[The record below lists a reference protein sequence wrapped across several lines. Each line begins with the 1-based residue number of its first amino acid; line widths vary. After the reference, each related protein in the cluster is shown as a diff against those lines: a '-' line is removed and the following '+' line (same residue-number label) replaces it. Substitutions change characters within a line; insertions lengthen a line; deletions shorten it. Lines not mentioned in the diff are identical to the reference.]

1 MNKRTFLAL
10 IPAAALLAAGCTDQR
25 SHSQAVYMLVD
36 TSGTYAQEASKAQ
49 VIINYLLGSL
59 QPGDSLAVA
68 RVTSRSFSE
77 KDIIAKAT
85 FDSRPSQENAQKR
98 AFRERIDNTFRSV
111 PGSRHTDITGGL
123 MQGSEFLNETGAG
136 HKTMLSGVDRGQLPF
151 SVDTRRM
158 RLLWPVMRFLASSV
172 LTLGTPIGR
181 KVAPKVRAH
190 GGPLLRV
197 RRADLERA
205 GVRRYPARTD
215 GVRDGRPVLAD
226 GTVLDV
232 ANVIWCTGYRPD
244 FSFIELPIFDE
255 YGWPHQ
261 TRGVAE
267 SAPGLYFLGLPFLYA
282 FASMLVL
289 GAARDAKFVVERVA
303 EQRAVRS
310 RRVEAASEP
319 AS

>member
-98 AFRERIDNTFRSV
+98 AFRERIDNTFRAV

-136 HKTMLSGVDRGQLPF
+136 HKTIIVFSDMQEELDKVTQRDFPINLKGIRVIAVNVVKLKTDNVDP
-151 SVDTRRM
+151 
-158 RLLWPVMRFLASSV
+158 
-172 LTLGTPIGR
+172 
-181 KVAPKVRAH
+181 
-190 GGPLLRV
+190 
-197 RRADLERA
+197 
-205 GVRRYPARTD
+205 RRYM
-215 GVRDGRPVLAD
+215 GRLEA
-226 GTVLDV
+226 
-232 ANVIWCTGYRPD
+232 W
-244 FSFIELPIFDE
+244 
-255 YGWPHQ
+255 Q
-261 TRGVAE
+261 
-267 SAPGLYFLGLPFLYA
+267 
-282 FASMLVL
+282 
-289 GAARDAKFVVERVA
+289 K
-303 EQRAVRS
+303 
-310 RRVEAASEP
+310 RVEGAGAREWRVINNLDRLDAILARS
-319 AS
+319 